1 MHTAPKSCTVL
12 FMTLTLR
19 TLMVGAVLLFAR
31 SGFAHHSFSSEFDQ
45 SRPIVVRGVV
55 TAVDW
60 QNPHVFFFVDV
71 EEADGKVVN
80 WAFETMGPNGL
91 ARLGWKRDSLVPG
104 DKVIVEAYL
113 AKDGSHLADGR
124 KVMFSNRHSVPSR
137 LKPSRREP
145 PATTY

>member
-1 MHTAPKSCTVL
+1 MHPARKSCNVF
-12 FMTLTLR
+12 FMRRTLR
-19 TLMVGAVLLFAR
+19 TMMAAVVFLFTP
-31 SGFAHHSFSSEFDQ
+31 SGFAHHSFSAEFDQ
-45 SRPIVVRGVV
+45 SRPIMVRGVV
-55 TAVDW
+55 TGVDW

-91 ARLGWKRDSLVPG
+91 ARMGWKRDSLMPG

-124 KVMFSNRHSVPSR
+124 KVMLSNGRSIPSK
-137 LKPSRREP
+137 LPRREP
-145 PATTY
+145 RPPAY

>member
-1 MHTAPKSCTVL
+1 MQAAQKSCNVL

-19 TLMVGAVLLFAR
+19 TLMVGGVLLFAR

-45 SRPIVVRGVV
+45 SRPIMLQGVV

-60 QNPHVFFFVDV
+60 LNPHVFFFVDV
-71 EEADGKVVN
+71 EDNGKVVN

-91 ARLGWKRDSLVPG
+91 GRMGWKRDSLRPG
-104 DKVIVEAYL
+104 DRVIVEAYL

-124 KVMFSNRHSVPSR
+124 KVMLSNGRSVSSK

-145 PATTY
+145 SATTY